1 MPPNIATVDSDPCLH
16 LVVTDSTIQVPLA
29 LGPQQAATQAARI
42 STVGQGLPVLM
53 LHGFLGDR
61 TCWQPL
67 IDRVSDKYCCISLD
81 LLGFGASGQPQIRYD
96 VPTEVAFVEGVRS
109 QLGLEQFYIVG
120 HSFGGW
126 VAAAYAIAYPERVLG
141 LLLAAPA
148 GIRDDEFCGR
158 YDYLRPLL
166 SEGIWIDWGLRL
178 AGPLAQLLGQAKT
191 LQTLRWFRQE
201 IQRQPAA
208 KFFLLDRLR
217 PGDAIDTVETQIH
230 QIMAPTIVVIGD
242 QDDTIP
248 LWHAETYGNLIQG
261 AILEVW
267 PHCDH
272 SLPQKKSDRLAQVLG
287 QLISTPSREIVNEP
301 LP

>member
-1 MPPNIATVDSDPCLH
+1 
-16 LVVTDSTIQVPLA
+16 VTDRTIQVPLA
-29 LGPQQAATQAARI
+29 LGPQQQPTQAAQL
-42 STVGQGLPVLM
+42 SMVGEGIPFLM

-67 IDRVSDKYCCISLD
+67 IDRVSDQYCCISLD
-81 LLGFGASGQPQIRYD
+81 LLGFGTSGQPQIAYD
-96 VPTEVAFVEGVRS
+96 VPTEVTFVEAVRS
-109 QLGLEQFYIVG
+109 QLEIEQFYIVG

-141 LLLAAPA
+141 LVLAAPA

-166 SEGIWIDWGLRL
+166 TGGLWIDWGLRL
-178 AGPLAQLLGQAKT
+178 AGPIAQILGQAKP

-208 KFFLLDRLR
+208 KSFLLDRLR
-217 PGDAIDTVETQIH
+217 PEDAIDTVETQIH
-230 QIMAPTIVVIGD
+230 QITAPTTIVIGD

-248 LWHAETYGNLIQG
+248 LWHAETYANRIQT

-267 PHCDH
+267 PDCDH
-272 SLPQKKSDRLAQVLG
+272 SLPQSKSDRLAQVLK
-287 QLISTPSREIVNEP
+287 QLVASSSREIVNEP

>member
-1 MPPNIATVDSDPCLH
+1 VESNPSPL
-16 LVVTDSTIQVPLA
+16 LLVTDRTIQVPLA
-29 LGPQQAATQAARI
+29 LGPQQQPTQAARL
-42 STVGQGLPVLM
+42 SMVGQGIPILM

-61 TCWQPL
+61 TGWQPL
-67 IDRVSDKYCCISLD
+67 IDRVSNQYCCISLD
-81 LLGFGASGQPQIRYD
+81 LLGFGASGQPQIVYN
-96 VPTEVAFVEGVRS
+96 VPTEVAFVEAVRS
-109 QLGLEQFYIVG
+109 QLDIEQFYIVG

-158 YDYLRPLL
+158 YNYLRPLL
-166 SEGIWIDWGLRL
+166 TGGMWIDWGLRL
-178 AGPLAQLLGQAKT
+178 AGPIAQILGQAKS

-208 KFFLLDRLR
+208 KSFLLDRLR
-217 PGDAIDTVETQIH
+217 PEDAIDTVETQIH
-230 QIMAPTIVVIGD
+230 QVTAPTTIVIGD
-242 QDDTIP
+242 RDETIP
-248 LWHAETYGNLIQG
+248 LWHAETYAKSIRA

-267 PHCDH
+267 PDCDH
-272 SLPQKKSDRLAQVLG
+272 SLPQQHSDRLAQVLD
-287 QLISTPSREIVNEP
+287 QLIVSSSREIVNEP

>member
-1 MPPNIATVDSDPCLH
+1 
-16 LVVTDSTIQVPLA
+16 VTDRTIHVPLA
-29 LGPQQAATQAARI
+29 LGPQHHPTQAAQL
-42 STVGQGLPVLM
+42 SVVGEGIPILM

-81 LLGFGASGQPQIRYD
+81 LLGFGASGQPQIAYD
-96 VPTEVAFVEGVRS
+96 VPTEVAFVEAVRS

-166 SEGIWIDWGLRL
+166 TGGLWIDWGLGL
-178 AGPLAQLLGQAKT
+178 AGPLAKLLGQAKP

-208 KFFLLDRLR
+208 KSFLLDRLR
-217 PGDAIDTVETQIH
+217 PEDAIDTVEIQIH
-230 QIMAPTIVVIGD
+230 QITAPTTIVIGD

-248 LWHAETYGNLIQG
+248 LWHAETYAKCIQE
-261 AILEVW
+261 AILEIW
-267 PHCDH
+267 PSCDH
-272 SLPQKKSDRLAQVLG
+272 SLPQQHSDRLAQVLE
-287 QLISTPSREIVNEP
+287 QLVSSSSREIANEP

>member
-1 MPPNIATVDSDPCLH
+1 
-16 LVVTDSTIQVPLA
+16 
-29 LGPQQAATQAARI
+29 
-42 STVGQGLPVLM
+42 M

-67 IDRVSDKYCCISLD
+67 MGQIAPFYRCIALD

-96 VPTEVAFVEGVRS
+96 VPTVVAFVEGVRS
-109 QLGLEQFYIVG
+109 QLGIEQFYIVG

-126 VAAAYAIAYPERVLG
+126 VAAAYAIAHPERVLG

-166 SEGIWIDWGLRL
+166 SDGVWVDWGLNL
-178 AGPLAQLLGQAKT
+178 AGPVARLLGQTKP

-201 IQRQPAA
+201 ILRQPAA
-208 KFFLLDRLR
+208 KSFLLDRLR
-217 PGDAIDTVETQIH
+217 PEDAIDTVEEQIH
-230 QIMAPTIVVIGD
+230 RITAPTTIVIGTSD
-242 QDDTIP
+242 ETIP
-248 LWHAETYGNLIQG
+248 LWHAETYKTRIQS
-261 AILEVW
+261 AQLEVW
-267 PHCDH
+267 SGCDH
-272 SLPQKKSDRLAQVLG
+272 SLPQKNADRLAQTL
-287 QLISTPSREIVNEP
+287 QALTHHPSRKTANEP

>member
-1 MPPNIATVDSDPCLH
+1 VESNPSL
-16 LVVTDSTIQVPLA
+16 LLLVTDRTIQVSLD
-29 LGPQQAATQAARI
+29 LGPQHPPTQAAQLSMMGEGI
-42 STVGQGLPVLM
+42 PILM

-61 TCWQPL
+61 TCWEPL
-67 IDRVSDKYCCISLD
+67 IDRISDQYCCISLD
-81 LLGFGASGQPQIRYD
+81 LLGFGASGQPQISYD
-96 VPTEVAFVEGVRS
+96 VPTEVAFVEAVRS
-109 QLGLEQFYIVG
+109 HLGLEQLYIVG

-166 SEGIWIDWGLRL
+166 TGGLWIDWGLGL
-178 AGPLAQLLGQAKT
+178 AGPIAHLLGQAKP

-208 KFFLLDRLR
+208 KSFLLDRLR
-217 PGDAIDTVETQIH
+217 PEDAIDTVETQIH
-230 QIMAPTIVVIGD
+230 QITAPTIIVIGD

-248 LWHAETYGNLIQG
+248 LWHAETYANRIQG
-261 AILEVW
+261 SILQVW
-267 PHCDH
+267 PGCDH
-272 SLPQKKSDRLAQVLG
+272 GLPQSKSDRLAEVFE
-287 QLISTPSREIVNEP
+287 QLVFSLSRETANEP

>member
-1 MPPNIATVDSDPCLH
+1 VDANPNPPL
-16 LVVTDSTIQVPLA
+16 LVTDSTIQVPLA
-29 LGPQQAATQAARI
+29 LSPQQDPTQAARF
-42 STVGQGLPVLM
+42 SRVGEGIPVLM

-67 IDRVSDKYCCISLD
+67 IDRVSDQYCCISLD
-81 LLGFGASGQPQIRYD
+81 LLGFGASGQPAIVYD
-96 VPTEVAFVEGVRS
+96 VPTEVAFVEAVRS
-109 QLGLEQFYIVG
+109 QLGLEQIYIVG

-166 SEGIWIDWGLRL
+166 TGGPWIDWGLGL
-178 AGPLAQLLGQAKT
+178 ARPIAQLLGQTKP

-208 KFFLLDRLR
+208 KSFLLDRLR
-217 PGDAIDTVETQIH
+217 PEDAIDTVETQIH
-230 QIMAPTIVVIGD
+230 RITAPTTIVIGD

-248 LWHAETYGNLIQG
+248 LWHAETYANLIQG
-261 AILEVW
+261 AILAIW
-267 PHCDH
+267 PGCDH
-272 SLPQKKSDRLAQVLG
+272 SLPQRQSDRLAQALN
-287 QLISTPSREIVNEP
+287 QLVSSSSREILNEP

>member
-1 MPPNIATVDSDPCLH
+1 VDPDPSSPLI
-16 LVVTDSTIQVPLA
+16 VTDSTIHVPLA
-29 LGPQQAATQAARI
+29 LGPQQAATQAAQLSR
-42 STVGQGLPVLM
+42 VGEGIPVLM

-61 TCWQPL
+61 TGWQPL
-67 IDRVSDKYCCISLD
+67 IDRVSDQYCCISLD
-81 LLGFGASGQPQIRYD
+81 LLGFGASGQPAIVYD
-96 VPTEVAFVEGVRS
+96 VPTEVAFVEAVRS
-109 QLGLEQFYIVG
+109 QLGLEQIYIVG

-126 VAAAYAIAYPERVLG
+126 VAAAYAIAYPGRVLG

-166 SEGIWIDWGLRL
+166 TGGPWIDWGLGL
-178 AGPLAQLLGQAKT
+178 AGPIAQLLGQTKP

-208 KFFLLDRLR
+208 KSFLLDRLR
-217 PGDAIDTVETQIH
+217 PEDAIDTVETQIH
-230 QIMAPTIVVIGD
+230 RITAPTTIVIGD

-248 LWHAETYGNLIQG
+248 LWHAETYANRIQG
-261 AILEVW
+261 AILAIW
-267 PHCDH
+267 PGCDH
-272 SLPQKKSDRLAQVLG
+272 SLPQRQSDRLAQALN
-287 QLISTPSREIVNEP
+287 QLVSSSSREILNEP

>member
-1 MPPNIATVDSDPCLH
+1 MAGEGIPI
-16 LVVTDSTIQVPLA
+16 
-29 LGPQQAATQAARI
+29 
-42 STVGQGLPVLM
+42 LM

-67 IDRVSDKYCCISLD
+67 IDRVSDQYCCISLD
-81 LLGFGASGQPQIRYD
+81 LLGFGASGQPRIAYD
-96 VPTEVAFVEGVRS
+96 VPTEVAFVEAVRS
-109 QLGLEQFYIVG
+109 QLEIDQFYIVG

-166 SEGIWIDWGLRL
+166 TGGLWIDWGLRL
-178 AGPLAQLLGQAKT
+178 AGPIAKILGQTKP

-208 KFFLLDRLR
+208 KSFLLDRLR
-217 PGDAIDTVETQIH
+217 PEDAIDTVETQIH
-230 QIMAPTIVVIGD
+230 QIAAPTTIVIGD

-248 LWHAETYGNLIQG
+248 LWHAETYANRIQA

-267 PHCDH
+267 PDSDH
-272 SLPQKKSDRLAQVLG
+272 SLPQSKSDRLAQVLD
-287 QLISTPSREIVNEP
+287 QLVASSSREIFNEP

>member
-1 MPPNIATVDSDPCLH
+1 VDADPSSSLS
-16 LVVTDSTIQVPLA
+16 VTDSNIYVPLA
-29 LGPQQAATQAARI
+29 LGPQQTATQAAQL
-42 STVGQGLPVLM
+42 SMEGEGLPVLM

-67 IDRVSDKYCCISLD
+67 IDRVSDQYRCISLD
-81 LLGFGASGQPQIRYD
+81 LLGFGASGQPPIRYD
-96 VPTEVAFVEGVRS
+96 VPTEVAFVEAVRS

-166 SEGIWIDWGLRL
+166 TGGLWIDWGLGL
-178 AGPLAQLLGQAKT
+178 AGPIAYILGQAKP

-208 KFFLLDRLR
+208 KSFLLDRLR
-217 PGDAIDTVETQIH
+217 PEDAIDTVETQIH
-230 QIMAPTIVVIGD
+230 RITAPTTIVIGD

-248 LWHAETYGNLIQG
+248 LWHAETYANRIQT

-267 PHCDH
+267 PGCDH
-272 SLPQKKSDRLAQVLG
+272 SLPQKHSNRLAQVLE
-287 QLISTPSREIVNEP
+287 QLVSRPSREIFNEP